1 MSFSMCKRSSLEY
14 IVLVFVYL
22 ELCDLFAF
30 SVNPDSPGDLKE
42 AFNIADIKSQVN
54 FIFFLLTFY
63 GQ

>member
-1 MSFSMCKRSSLEY
+1 MSVSMCKRSSLEY

-22 ELCDLFAF
+22 ELCDVFAF

-54 FIFFLLTFY
+54 FFLITFY